1 MTIEAKFNAILANV
15 LTVMIMRKETFTIHT
30 ESEIAKDQIM
40 RDLIDCIDFA
50 SSGRSLQFRAPSNFL
65 ISISLGQSIDHIMQ
79 HPHPLNVNL

>member
-15 LTVMIMRKETFTIHT
+15 LTVMIMRKETFAIHT

-50 SSGRSLQFRAPSNFL
+50 SSGRSLQFQAPSNFL
-65 ISISLGQSIDHIMQ
+65 ISIFLGQSIDRIMQ